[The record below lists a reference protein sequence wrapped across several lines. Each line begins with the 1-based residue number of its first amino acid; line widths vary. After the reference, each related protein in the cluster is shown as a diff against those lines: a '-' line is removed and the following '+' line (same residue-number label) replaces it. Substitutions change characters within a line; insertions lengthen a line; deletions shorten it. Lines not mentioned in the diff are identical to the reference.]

1 MGLLNQSLAALAST
15 QTSHSQSQYGH
26 SQSELVT
33 FWTQRSS
40 IVFVTCYIKYM
51 PSKRPAKPATKRGR
65 PPTGLALTAAQRMRH
80 SRERRKAAGFRA
92 VTRWEAKEGARIP
105 HYSSHR
111 LAEARSLALHVA
123 IARKID
129 RDPTLL
135 EVPKRNLVRWR
146 TRTDAP
152 PDWIGEWQALLK
164 RPWPEIAAL
173 ITELSERA
181 ARLRQSSPFPGVL
194 TEAERERIYEAFRA

>member
-1 MGLLNQSLAALAST
+1 M
-15 QTSHSQSQYGH
+15 
-26 SQSELVT
+26 
-33 FWTQRSS
+33 
-40 IVFVTCYIKYM
+40 
-51 PSKRPAKPATKRGR
+51 
-65 PPTGLALTAAQRMRH
+65 
-80 SRERRKAAGFRA
+80 
-92 VTRWEAKEGARIP
+92 EGAGTP

-111 LAEARSLALHVA
+111 VAEARSLALHVA

-135 EVPKRNLVRWR
+135 ELPKRNLARWR
-146 TRTDAP
+146 ARRDSP
-152 PDWIGEWQALLK
+152 PAWIGEWQALLR

-194 TEAERERIYEAFRA
+194 TQAERERIYEAFRA